1 MTAVLL
7 APSGSTGAARGDVV
21 VGGKGILPGVWGVPV
36 GNSSS
41 PIGSEALSDGDLL
54 YATSIELEIIDAGT
68 IPVALNISAE
78 QFDTGTATAYV
89 NRTVGNNTTLV
100 PIQVSV
106 RLNPQ
111 WSNVTVSLLPGTVA
125 KVELA
130 IPASSS
136 TRQLELRAGNAA
148 WELWHLTPTGSSL
161 AGLYSTWGLDTVLLL
176 ESGVTA
182 LVLVSLIALAGAVS
196 KRIHRPP
203 KVPPWWPALW
213 VGVPVASFFAFYVP
227 TNQFLGSLSPIA
239 YPFFFGVAAFPY
251 LPRLF
256 KNFQWGLFEGFRARS
271 STEAIM
277 PAAIVPVVRNRE
289 GLRCA
294 PETWREAIYVLFG
307 VPLPEVQM
315 DVVQSGGLEL
325 KLEPAGLPVTCPL
338 PPWYDADVDV
348 AFWFDA
354 RRGLVRT
361 RHRFRFWRLEATTS
375 PQLQPDGSVAQVAK
389 TKRRWDPHVELGS
402 LKGAFPPVRD
412 IAEYLAGVRSVEQE
426 AQDHEVDRLLV
437 AALRGE
443 MVRGK
448 REASTQLLEVFL
460 KAIYQA
466 GAPADRAEL
475 ERLVRHG
482 DKARGRTEGGKDA
495 AKD

>member
-1 MTAVLL
+1 VVALLL
-7 APSGSTGAARGDVV
+7 APSGPTGHARGDVI

-41 PIGSEALSDGDLL
+41 PIGAEALSDGDLL
-54 YATSIELEIIDAGT
+54 YATSLQLDVVDAGT
-68 IPVALNISAE
+68 VPIALNVSAE
-78 QFDTGTATAYV
+78 QFDLGTTTDYV
-89 NRTVGNNTTLV
+89 NRTVGNNTTVV
-100 PIQVSV
+100 PVQVSV

-111 WSNVTVSLLPGTVA
+111 WSNVTASLLPGSATTIQISV
-125 KVELA
+125 
-130 IPASSS
+130 PASST
-136 TRQLELRAGNAA
+136 TRHLEVKAGNAA
-148 WELWHLTPTGSSL
+148 WELWHLTPSGSSL

-176 ESGVTA
+176 EAGVTT
-182 LVLVSLIALAGAVS
+182 LVLIGFLTVAVGVS

-213 VGVPVASFFAFYVP
+213 IGVPVAAYFAFYVP
-227 TNQFLGSLSPIA
+227 TNQFLGSLSPVA
-239 YPFFFGVAAFPY
+239 YPVFFGVAAFPY

-277 PAAIVPVVRNRE
+277 PAAIIPVVRNRE

-294 PETWREAIYVLFG
+294 PETWREAIYVLAG

-315 DVVQSGGLEL
+315 DSVRSNGIEL

-354 RRGLVRT
+354 QKGITRT
-361 RHRFRFWRLEATTS
+361 RHRLRFWRLEQTSS
-375 PQLQPDGSVAQVAK
+375 PQLQPDGSVSQVAK

-426 AQDHEVDRLLV
+426 AMDHEVDRLMV
-437 AALRGE
+437 AALRGQ

-448 REASTQLLEVFL
+448 REASTELLEVFL

-482 DKARGRTEGGKDA
+482 EKPRSRGEEKDA
-495 AKD
+495 SSR